1 MSRPTKFEPFKPGN
15 GNRWILNIPAKYTAN
30 GKRQRLF
37 FRLKKDAQAH
47 ADGIKERTESFGAS
61 SATITPSLAEDAQ
74 RAADILKAW
83 GASLTDAAKLYAKQ
97 REAVSASCTVAEASA
112 AFLKAS
118 KHLRGRTIQGYRQA
132 CDRVEDALG
141 ARMLATLTAEEIAKA
156 AGLNASGAA
165 AANRFRCIRAW
176 WRWCAKKGWC
186 DADTITPIDAPRTA
200 NEDEVSTLTP
210 AEVRALLTTAEKHYP
225 EAVASIVLLTYAGIR
240 PEELSKLTEEHVTK
254 AGITIPAS
262 VAKKGRRRFIEASP
276 TLADWLTK
284 YPFKAC
290 PNWREVF
297 SAVRRLAGWHVE
309 SRLLPT
315 PPDSTRGPWPQ
326 NCLRHTHASCAVAV
340 GTPLESLLFEF
351 GHTGTPA
358 VLRAH
363 YVGRTEKRDALE
375 FFSIRPGGKKARA
388 KLNVA

>member
-1 MSRPTKFEPFKPGN
+1 MSKPTKFEPYKPDN
-15 GNRWILNIPAKYTAN
+15 GNRWILNIPAKFTAN

-47 ADGIKERTESFGAS
+47 ADAIKDRTESFGAS
-61 SATITPSLAEDAQ
+61 SATIAPSLAEDAQ
-74 RAADILKAW
+74 RAADILNPW
-83 GASLTDAAKLYAKQ
+83 GVSLTDAAKFLAAH
-97 REAVSASCTVAEASA
+97 REAVSASRTVEDATT
-112 AFLKAS
+112 AFLDS
-118 KHLRGRTIQGYRQA
+118 CGHLRGRTIQGYRQA
-132 CDRVEDALG
+132 CNRMKDALG
-141 ARMLATLTAEEIAKA
+141 ARMVATLTPEEITQA

-210 AEVRALLTTAEKHYP
+210 AEVRALLTTAEKHHP
-225 EAVASIVLLTYAGIR
+225 EAVASIVLLTYAGVR

-254 AGITIPAS
+254 SGITIPAS

-276 TLADWLTK
+276 TLADWLAK

-297 SAVRRLAGWHVE
+297 SAVRRLAGWQVE
-309 SRLLPT
+309 SRLLPD
-315 PPDSTRGPWPQ
+315 PPAATRGPWPQ
-326 NCLRHTHASCAVAV
+326 NCLRHTHASCAIAS